1 MFDVRCLILL
11 RLGLRHSA
19 PSVERRRFLPACV
32 GVFDFTQLV
41 RQLHVGPFGARSLPA
56 RFAVT
61 LMNKLH
67 HVVEGRSREENFV
80 HAFAS
85 HDCSVLMRDGTA
97 AAAKDPDVASA
108 FAQKSDHFREE
119 LDVPAVITGNANGA
133 HVFLDRGANNIAD
146 RAMITKIDDLMP
158 CRMNS
163 RLIVLIALSWP

>member
-1 MFDVRCLILL
+1 
-11 RLGLRHSA
+11 
-19 PSVERRRFLPACV
+19 
-32 GVFDFTQLV
+32 
-41 RQLHVGPFGARSLPA
+41 
-56 RFAVT
+56 
-61 LMNKLH
+61 MNKLH

-133 HVFLDRGANNIAD
+133 HVFLDRGADNIAD
-146 RAMITKIDDLMP
+146 RAMITKIDDLNAVP
-158 CRMNS
+158 DELEIDCIDRAVVAVTNWNS
-163 RLIVLIALSWP
+163 GEDANR